1 MRVKCSHCGV
11 FLSFVILSV
20 CAVGAALGFAQTQ
33 SQSAP
38 AQNQTSSQ
46 SQSQNTGQS
55 QSPGQSQTPT
65 PPADST
71 KADAAKAP
79 EITQDNNS
87 EVSTHESDTAFRV
100 PVNLV
105 LVRVVVRDEKGKI
118 VGNLKKE
125 DFRLFDNHKPQAI
138 SHFSSETPKSKPVAE
153 PAQKTASAKM
163 DEMVNPE
170 PPKTEMERPSQ
181 FMALLFDDSDS
192 SWEDLMRSR
201 KAAENFINSSMPAD
215 ERI

>member
-1 MRVKCSHCGV
+1 MRVKGSHSGV

-38 AQNQTSSQ
+38 AQNQGPSQ
-46 SQSQNTGQS
+46 SQGQS
-55 QSPGQSQTPT
+55 QNPT
-65 PPADST
+65 TSPADSK

-125 DFRLFDNHKPQAI
+125 DFRLFD
-138 SHFSSETPKSKPVAE
+138 
-153 PAQKTASAKM
+153 
-163 DEMVNPE
+163 
-170 PPKTEMERPSQ
+170 
-181 FMALLFDDSDS
+181 
-192 SWEDLMRSR
+192 
-201 KAAENFINSSMPAD
+201 
-215 ERI
+215 